1 MTPWLW
7 LLVGIGAVIALCAAM
22 RWRKSRTSRGFGPMA
37 ADPDRPGHQP
47 PQQPQ

>member
-7 LLVGIGAVIALCAAM
+7 FLVAIGGAIALLAAM

-37 ADPDRPGHQP
+37 ADPDPPAHDP